1 MPANLLRRA
10 VLNGDPLAIEA
21 TKDYLSNF
29 EDDRRY
35 LADLNELAATLMAK
49 SDASEVR
56 LRPMSQRFD
65 METACQLPFFP
76 EPLTPFYGTPVW
88 ELLDGEQRLALN
100 HLQFV
105 IHYTGLGFSEKGT
118 VYYDNWASVC
128 VPERHF
134 VLADYLR
141 REAEEEMDHIACF
154 WTLSRKILEHYFP
167 GRGDAVHV
175 EMREFI
181 RSSTEQ
187 PLYFRSFSNPALM
200 AKTFELMTHHFSLV
214 AGSFY
219 ALRMMGN
226 MRIKSYD
233 IQNKLDEGVHP
244 LIRTMSRDHWEDEAR
259 HTAMSAG
266 LGQKALLEGCS
277 QEGRSLVWDA
287 FFEGEV
293 GYEQP
298 RLFYNSYIF
307 GKGPL
312 MRLLLKHVLQA
323 PLFRKLPA
331 DTLRAMRDFS
341 KLPSNNAALAKIG
354 AWEVD
359 RYSDMIRRLS
369 LSPEVTQRQLA
380 ALQRFSEHPLAARSA

>member
-1 MPANLLRRA
+1 MPAQLLRRA
-10 VLNGDPLAIEA
+10 VLTGDPIAVEAAKELLA
-21 TKDYLSNF
+21 NF
-29 EDDRRY
+29 ADDRRY
-35 LADLNELAATLMAK
+35 LADLNELSATLLAK

-56 LRPMSQRFD
+56 LRPLSQRFE
-65 METACQLPFFP
+65 METARHAPFFP

-88 ELLDGEQRLALN
+88 GALDEEQRLCLN

-118 VYYDNWASVC
+118 VYYDNWASAC
-128 VPERHF
+128 VPEKHF

-141 REAEEEMDHIACF
+141 REAEEEQDHIACF
-154 WTLSRKILEHYFP
+154 WTLARKILEHYFP
-167 GRGDAVHV
+167 GHGDAVHV

-181 RSSTEQ
+181 RSSVEQ
-187 PLYFRSFSNPALM
+187 PLYFRSFSDPRLM
-200 AKTFELMTHHFSLV
+200 AKTFELMTHHFSAI

-233 IQNKLDEGVHP
+233 IHNKLDDAVHP

-266 LGQKALLEGCS
+266 MGQHALLEGCS
-277 QEGRSLVWDA
+277 QEARSLVWDA

-312 MRLLLKHVLQA
+312 MRLLLKHALQA
-323 PLFRKLPA
+323 PLFRKLDA
-331 DTLRAMRDFS
+331 ETRRAMRDWS
-341 KLPSNNAALAKIG
+341 KLPSENAALAKIG

-359 RYSDMIRRLS
+359 RYSDLVRRLK
-369 LSPEVTQRQLA
+369 LTPEVTERQLA
-380 ALQRFSEHPLAARSA
+380 ALARFGAHPLAARSA